1 MNKALQYYEPDEV
14 TKIKSVTIHPNAAI
28 QQMRNYAYQHGYSYS
43 NDDEALDDF
52 INVNW
57 AKWVE
62 VKG

>member
-1 MNKALQYYEPDEV
+1 MNKMLQYYEPDEV
-14 TKIKSVTIHPNAAI
+14 TKIKSVTIRPNDAI
-28 QQMRNYAYQHGYSYS
+28 KHMKDYAYQHGFSYS

-62 VKG
+62 E